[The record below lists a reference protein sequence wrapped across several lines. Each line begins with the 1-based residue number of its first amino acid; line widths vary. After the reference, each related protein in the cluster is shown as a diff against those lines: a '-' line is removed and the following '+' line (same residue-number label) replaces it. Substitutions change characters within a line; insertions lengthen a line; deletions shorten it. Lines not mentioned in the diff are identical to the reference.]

1 VSGGIDRT
9 VKLWRVADGALL
21 KTMAGHA
28 DRVWRVA
35 FAPDGATIASS
46 AWDNTVKLWRASDGT
61 LLRTLEGHTGRVFS
75 VAFAPDGQRLV
86 SSGEDGLVRVWR
98 LSDGAVLATLSA
110 QRWELAGCELAR
122 GWRVVQSCQ
131 VAPSAN
137 RRVYRAI
144 VAPQGQRL
152 AFVDG
157 TTLRLAPLP

>member
-1 VSGGIDRT
+1 
-9 VKLWRVADGALL
+9 
-21 KTMAGHA
+21 MAGHA

-46 AWDNTVKLWRASDGT
+46 AWDSTAKLWRASDGT
-61 LLRTLEGHTGRVFS
+61 QLQTLKGHTGRVFS
-75 VAFAPDGQRLV
+75 VAFTPDGQRLV
-86 SSGEDGLVRVWR
+86 SSGEDGLVRFWR
-98 LSDGAVLATLSA
+98 LSDGAMIATLTA
-110 QRWELAGCELAR
+110 QRWELTGCELAQ

-131 VAPSAN
+131 VVPSAN

-157 TTLRLAPLP
+157 TTLRLALLP